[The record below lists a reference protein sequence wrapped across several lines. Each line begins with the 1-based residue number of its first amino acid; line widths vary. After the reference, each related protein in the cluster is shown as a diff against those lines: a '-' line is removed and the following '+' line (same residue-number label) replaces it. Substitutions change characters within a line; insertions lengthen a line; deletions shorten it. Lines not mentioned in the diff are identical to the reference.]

1 MFHTLAIL
9 CASVF
14 AQAPDEL
21 DEFVQSFSEKRDD
34 IQSLR
39 APFTQRT
46 VTPEEILTS
55 YGEVIYKRPKRLLF
69 RYTDPKQVYMLDN
82 LRAYEYDPELRQL
95 QVFDLEEQ
103 PQTAA
108 LFLGFEEDISRLREA
123 YDLRLLISSED
134 DAPAAFQI
142 VPKRD
147 DPDAQ
152 AYFEKVI
159 VYLRPQDYL
168 PEELH
173 IVNSAESQTIITFED
188 YRINEQMDE
197 SDVQLYAAPGTDVIV
212 NEEFVERLE
221 EPGKRFPAEPSET
234 AAAPDAE

>member
-1 MFHTLAIL
+1 MLSALVFI
-9 CASVF
+9 CAGL

-21 DEFVQSFSEKRDD
+21 DKFVQSFSEKRDD
-34 IQSLR
+34 IVSLR

-55 YGEVIYKRPKRLLF
+55 HGEVVYMRPKRLLF
-69 RYTDPKQVYMLDN
+69 RYTEPEQVYMLEN

-95 QVFDLEEQ
+95 QIFDLEEQ

-108 LFLGFEEDISRLREA
+108 LFLGFEEDIARLRDA
-123 YDLRLLISSED
+123 YDLRLLI
-134 DAPAAFQI
+134 AADSDTPVAFEI
-142 VPKRD
+142 VPKPD
-147 DPDAQ
+147 DADAE
-152 AYFEKVI
+152 AYFERVI

-173 IVNSAESQTIITFED
+173 IINSAESQTIIRFED

-197 SDVQLYAAPGTDVIV
+197 TDVQLYAAPGTDVIV
-212 NEEFVERLE
+212 NEEFIERVE
-221 EPGKRFPAEPSET
+221 EPGKRFPTET
-234 AAAPDAE
+234 AKPAAAPDAE